1 MSKFLDRI
9 RDKARVKHFSY
20 KTEKSYTDWA
30 EQKAI
35 HAAAKSSG
43 IAKPVGPHT
52 LRHSFATHLLQG
64 GTDIRKIQE
73 LLGHKDLKT
82 TMIYTHV
89 AIVGAGIVSPLDRLD
104 TRARVPGISDPMGL

>member
-1 MSKFLDRI
+1 MQAYNLYINNYAGGVRRHHLYETSVQKVI
-9 RDKARVKHFSY
+9 R
-20 KTEKSYTDWA
+20 
-30 EQKAI
+30 
-35 HAAAKSSG
+35 AAAKSSG
-43 IAKPVGPHT
+43 IAKSVGPHT

-89 AIVGAGIVSPLDRLD
+89 ATVGAGIVSPLDRLD
-104 TRARVPGISDPMGL
+104 ISDPVGL